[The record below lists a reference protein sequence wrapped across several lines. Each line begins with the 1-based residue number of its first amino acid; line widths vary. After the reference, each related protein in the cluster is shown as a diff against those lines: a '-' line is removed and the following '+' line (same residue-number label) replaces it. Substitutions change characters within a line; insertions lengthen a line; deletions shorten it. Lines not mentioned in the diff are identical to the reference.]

1 MIVNE
6 RHTFSAASENRYT
19 CKYDFNLYNWLA
31 VDQKHFEIYWDNSRF
46 QLMKFVFYLV
56 NQSFWLPQISIVT
69 TVLFNFCFFF
79 LKKLCLV
86 KYFSFSSQ
94 LSAAKI
100 FMSLTFFPQNCFFW
114 IGFLSMHES
123 PPPAVLRTNN
133 YFQCVSHSNLAHAK
147 LR

>member
-1 MIVNE
+1 MHFQKIDTRAN
-6 RHTFSAASENRYT
+6 TISTYT
-19 CKYDFNLYNWLA
+19 IDWLSI
-31 VDQKHFEIYWDNSRF
+31 KNILRFIENSRF

-56 NQSFWLPQISIVT
+56 NQSFWLTQISIVT